1 MIGAEEIASMKG
13 HAVLINTSRGGLVD
27 DKALAEAVASGKL
40 LGAGLDV
47 VEEEPLPAGHPLL
60 TNPNIVVTPHIGGG
74 TADIGDVIMPMLAED
89 IKTMAAGNLPIHN
102 VNKEYLNK

>member
-1 MIGAEEIASMKG
+1 M
-13 HAVLINTSRGGLVD
+13 
-27 DKALAEAVASGKL
+27 
-40 LGAGLDV
+40 

-89 IKTMAAGNLPIHN
+89 IKTMAAGSLPIHT

>member
-1 MIGAEEIASMKG
+1 MKD
-13 HAVLINTSRGGLVD
+13 HAILINTSRGGLVD

-60 TNPNIVVTPHIGGG
+60 TNPNIVVTPHIEGG

-89 IKTMAAGNLPIHN
+89 IKTMAAGNLPIHT